1 MRDIL
6 DFIYTLS
13 TLNNLSTRGVM
24 FWVGLLLMGI
34 GLAVPIELL
43 CVIGALIW
51 LGVLISYLVTF
62 IRWLVRKLQ

>member
-6 DFIYTLS
+6 DFIDTLS

-34 GLAVPIELL
+34 GIAVPIELL
-43 CVIGALIW
+43 SAIGALIW

-62 IRWLVRKLQ
+62 IRWLVRQLQ